1 MIYSCNVGRQTDE
14 ALARKIM
21 LEMGV
26 SPVSPWP
33 GGQKLPWP
41 SVCLTCGEREM
52 CKPHFT
58 SVRARWL
65 AWQAGERKMVAC
77 NACAQRATAEH
88 QRQKGYVT
96 TVRSLAEY
104 SWELLTP
111 LADYVN
117 QKTSV
122 SVRCIKCLNPRAGKP
137 DILKHT
143 KCECSKVARQPLEQ
157 FRPDLWREL
166 HPNKNAGV
174 NLARLG
180 TGATEKVWWLCPQG
194 QGFPHEYR
202 LSPASRVAP
211 LHSGCPYCN
220 GKRAIPGLTDFL
232 TWSKSAIPEKDFV
245 LEFGP
250 NQDSTPSP
258 DDGVPEL
265 IQLEKLLPGSSVKV
279 QWICPKSECGFAY
292 LASLSERSV
301 GQDCPACAG
310 KQVHVGVNDLVSQ
323 SPSIALQWHPTRNGS
338 SFPEQ
343 FVNGSNKK
351 VWWQCQEGHEWDAVI
366 SSRTGHMKSGCPSC
380 AESGYRPGRPGILYF
395 IQSEELGSRKF
406 GITNSDAKK
415 LRLKRFETMG
425 WERLLIMEHANGH
438 VAKLAEKKIRH
449 WVRQE
454 LKLPKYLRKEDLP
467 LTEGWTETFAL
478 HEGPTNFE
486 VMEVYK
492 AVWAEVL
499 ETLN

>member
-1 MIYSCNVGRQTDE
+1 
-14 ALARKIM
+14 M

-26 SPVSPWP
+26 RPLSPWP
-33 GGQKLPWP
+33 GRQKLPW
-41 SVCLTCGEREM
+41 SSECLTCGEREN

-88 QRQKGYVT
+88 QRQKGYVS
-96 TVRSLAEY
+96 TVRSLTKY
-104 SWELLTP
+104 SWEVLTP

-117 QKTSV
+117 QKTTV
-122 SVRCIKCLNPRAGKP
+122 SVRCIKCLSIRSGKP
-137 DILKHT
+137 DNLKHT
-143 KCECSKVARQPLEQ
+143 KCECSKVARQPLDK

-166 HPNKNAGV
+166 HPQKNDGV

-180 TGATEKVWWLCPQG
+180 TGTTEKVWWLCSQG
-194 QGFPHEYR
+194 QDFPHEYR

-232 TWSKSAIPEKDFV
+232 SWSKSAMPEKDFE

-250 NQDSTPSP
+250 DQGRIPSP

-265 IQLEKLLPGSSVKV
+265 IQLDRLLPGSNVRI
-279 QWICPKSECGFAY
+279 QWVCPRGDCGFSY
-292 LASLSERSV
+292 LASPSERGV

-310 KQVHVGVNDLVSQ
+310 KQVHVGVNDLASQ
-323 SPSIALQWHPTRNGS
+323 SPKVASQWHPTRNGS
-338 SFPEQ
+338 STPDQ
-343 FVNGSNKK
+343 FVKGSNKK
-351 VWWQCQEGHEWDAVI
+351 VWWMCPEGHEWDAAI
-366 SSRTGHMKSGCPSC
+366 GSRTGHMKSGCPSC

-395 IQSEELGSRKF
+395 IQNEELGSRKF

-425 WERLLIMEHANGH
+425 WERLLVMEHDNGL
-438 VAKLAEKKIRH
+438 VAKLAEKQIRH
-449 WVRQE
+449 WIRKE
-454 LKLPKYLRKEDLP
+454 LKLPKYLGKQDLP

-478 HEGPTNFE
+478 REGPSNFE
-486 VMEVYK
+486 VMKRYK
-492 AVWAEVL
+492 AVWTQVL
-499 ETLN
+499 KGLN